1 MHIHMHMLAD
11 CAMGNNPA
19 AEVQVTALVS
29 WADILDVL
37 LDLEM
42 RDRGASGVVAPLPL
56 WCV

>member
-1 MHIHMHMLAD
+1 MLAD